1 MIVRELLTRLGFA
14 VNGAQFNK
22 AEQAT
27 QRIKQ
32 QANEAANAVRGI
44 VAGFIGL
51 QGIQALIATGDQV
64 QSLQARIGML
74 PQAIEPASVEFNK
87 VADAA
92 IDARSS
98 LLAYGTL
105 YTRIGNAAKDYLKTS
120 DEIAGVTTTISKALI
135 VGGATTQEAQ
145 STMIQF
151 AQALGSGTLQGEEFR
166 AMAEAA
172 PQYMDKLAEALGHP
186 RAALKKLASD
196 GKITSKDVI
205 KATQKMKEH
214 FDQQMMKMPM
224 TVGQATTIISS
235 RWAKMIN
242 RLNNESSFITR
253 IANSMLNKMEMI
265 EGGID
270 RLEKKFGG
278 FNNILR
284 FIGVT
289 LGVIVGGKL
298 VQFLAATRG
307 VSLALVAL
315 GSGNVIRALT
325 ILRTTL
331 LMALLPVIKIVAA
344 VALLAFAVDDF
355 LVYLDGGSSVI
366 GDFVQWLKAGSA
378 AAELLKTAVTVL
390 GGVVATFAIVKI
402 GALIASLGMAAL
414 IFAATAFAALG
425 AGLKIAAGIFIAI
438 WPIGLL
444 VVALVGVVAAFYYVV
459 QNWEKITGI
468 FQSLMQKSAEAILGF
483 WQPVRDWFADF
494 FGWFGDKYEAIKGF
508 VAPAF
513 GGAQSIGGVSPGSL
527 APSAIGQGR
536 NIQNNTSVT
545 VTVPPGTTAE
555 QASFLQ
561 AAAAKTFGDASDAK
575 FARQISVYA
584 P

>member
-1 MIVRELLTRLGFA
+1 MVVRELLTKLGFS

-27 QRIKQ
+27 QRIKN
-32 QANEAANAVRGI
+32 QANEAANAVRGM

-51 QGIQALIATGDQV
+51 QGIQSLIATGDQV

-74 PQAIEPASVEFNK
+74 PQTIAPAGEAFNY

-105 YTRIGNAAKDYLKTS
+105 YTRIGHAAKDYLKTS
-120 DEIAGVTTTISKALI
+120 EEVAGVTTTISKALV

-186 RAALKKLASD
+186 RAALKKLASE

-205 KATQKMKEH
+205 EATKKMKDY

-224 TVGQATTIISS
+224 TVGQATTIIGS
-235 RWAKMIN
+235 RWAKMVN

-253 IANSMLNKMEMI
+253 IANTIIGAMDSI
-265 EGGID
+265 ESGVES
-270 RLEKKFGG
+270 LEKKFGG

-284 FIGVT
+284 S
-289 LGVIVGGKL
+289 LG
-298 VQFLAATRG
+298 FLLGAALG
-307 VSLALVAL
+307 AKAISMLIAL
-315 GSGNVIRALT
+315 GSVAAST
-325 ILRTTL
+325 ILPFL
-331 LMALLPVIKIVAA
+331 LIGGAILATAALL
-344 VALLAFAVDDF
+344 DD
-355 LVYLDGGSSVI
+355 LYVWINGGESVI
-366 GDFVQWLKAGSA
+366 GDLIGSWKEWESTVMPIINGVKTAFVWLGKYIAASA
-378 AAELLKTAVTVL
+378 AVLVGIFTLDAGLIRAVL
-390 GGVVATFAIVKI
+390 ED
-402 GALIASLGMAAL
+402 IASLFKAV
-414 IFAATAFAALG
+414 IST
-425 AGLKIAAGIFIAI
+425 I
-438 WPIGLL
+438 WGWF
-444 VVALVGVVAAFYYVV
+444 VAAFMHAVDSVKNVFV
-459 QNWEKITGI
+459 QALID
-468 FQSLMQKSAEAILGF
+468 LGMMIYNAVF
-483 WQPVRDWFADF
+483 NPIVNAVSNAWAKAKEVFS
-494 FGWFGDKYEAIKGF
+494 
-508 VAPAF
+508 
-513 GGAQSIGGVSPGSL
+513 GALDIAGKVIPGLSPSIQTPSTGVSLGSL
-527 APSAIGQGR
+527 SPSAIGQGR
-536 NIQNNTSVT
+536 NIQNNTAVT